1 MLSEVLENFGFSGE
15 EEERTFM
22 GLSAQGPEL
31 VSLLKHLNVSS
42 QGLPDP
48 DHDATKV

>member
-1 MLSEVLENFGFSGE
+1 
-15 EEERTFM
+15 M